1 MVCERL
7 VGFISTGALEI
18 ILVTSYYA
26 IYLWKVNLDRT
37 QLNIESA
44 ATENSVVFAA
54 VMFFCKIFGMTR
66 CLLLDE
72 IVFVGSILMDCKVS
86 TF

>member
-7 VGFISTGALEI
+7 VGFISTGALAI
-18 ILVTSYYA
+18 ILVTYYA

>member
-7 VGFISTGALEI
+7 VGFISTGALAI
-18 ILVTSYYA
+18 ILVTYYA

-54 VMFFCKIFGMTR
+54 VFFCKIFGMTR

>member
-7 VGFISTGALEI
+7 VGFISTGALAI

-26 IYLWKVNLDRT
+26 IYLWKINLDRT

-44 ATENSVVFAA
+44 ASQNSV
-54 VMFFCKIFGMTR
+54 FFGCSDV
-66 CLLLDE
+66 LLQNLWNDKMSV
-72 IVFVGSILMDCKVS
+72 IG
-86 TF
+86 

>member
-7 VGFISTGALEI
+7 VGFISTGALAI

-44 ATENSVVFAA
+44 ATENSVVFASD
-54 VMFFCKIFGMTR
+54 V
-66 CLLLDE
+66 LLQNLWNDKMSV
-72 IVFVGSILMDCKVS
+72 IG
-86 TF
+86 